1 MHVLRGA
8 LLFLL
13 IALAADSCAPQGS
26 LTPRRAFY
34 DLREAFR
41 KSDAAAF
48 ERLLSRASLGKIRHA
63 SALVTSLSS
72 RQHKSL
78 SELYGIPAQKLER
91 LSVRG
96 FLRIFFTMDRPGN
109 VIGTAL
115 SYNIVGVNREG
126 RRAVVRVSNGMEL
139 AFVKEGPYWKFD
151 LTGL

>member
-1 MHVLRGA
+1 MHVLRGV
-8 LLFLL
+8 LLFSLL
-13 IALAADSCAPQGS
+13 ALAAESCAPQGS

-41 KSDAAAF
+41 KSDAASF
-48 ERLLSRASLGKIRHA
+48 ERLLSRASLGKIRRA
-63 SALVTSLSS
+63 AAAVAGLSE
-72 RQHKSL
+72 RQHESL
-78 SELYGIPAQKLER
+78 SEVYGVPAQSLER
-91 LSVRG
+91 LSVRD

-115 SYNIVGVNREG
+115 SYNIVGVNRDG